1 MGKPHWAF
9 PPREMSYEDVT
20 FANKLANV
28 DEESLHLL
36 DRDMAA
42 RLPNLNDQ
50 RGLRDEDKFAYL
62 ESSVLPSQYMDAL
75 RASTDL
81 VKRIGFM
88 YITLK
93 RTSVRRSL
101 YNPDIVN
108 NLERRAD
115 QQIRVIQLG
124 APGAPGAPGGTGAPC
139 APGALG
145 GKGAPNYKDAKGL
158 GSLCAGP
165 SN

>member
-124 APGAPGAPGGTGAPC
+124 APGAPGAPG
-139 APGALG
+139 AL
-145 GKGAPNYKDAKGL
+145 
-158 GSLCAGP
+158 SRP
-165 SN
+165 S